1 MKRLLSVIPLVL
13 ILTACGTTTTQVETN
28 TQINVQYN
36 TDNIRQSINKLITSG
51 ECDSNFI
58 ESFEFDLNDMIT
70 EVKVNQD
77 YFFDGAYYMQT
88 EMCMYRFQLNE
99 KGLIESYIKYGLE
112 D

>member
-1 MKRLLSVIPLVL
+1 
-13 ILTACGTTTTQVETN
+13 
-28 TQINVQYN
+28 
-36 TDNIRQSINKLITSG
+36 
-51 ECDSNFI
+51 
-58 ESFEFDLNDMIT
+58 MIT

-99 KGLIESYIKYGLE
+99 QGLIESYIKYGLE